1 MMLRRELT
9 FLAAL
14 WKANLLKHMEY
25 RAAFLSQIL
34 GMILNNGVY
43 FLFWVIFFDRFK
55 EVRGWAL
62 PDMMLLF
69 GIVATGFGIGTYLFG
84 NVLALSEVISEGRL
98 DYFLSLPRP
107 VLIHTLASN
116 SVASG
121 MGDFTYGILSYAF
134 SGYLTPDG
142 FARFFLGALTGTCVF
157 LGILILA
164 QSMAFWLGNANMLAA
179 QVTNAIITF
188 SIYPITLFD
197 GTAKLLLFTVLPAA
211 FIGAIPAEFVRSF
224 TWTDLG
230 MMAGAAVVFLGL
242 GVYVFHRGLRRYES
256 GSAMQI
262 QS

>member
-1 MMLRRELT
+1 MIRREFT
-9 FLAAL
+9 FLLAL

-25 RAAFLSQIL
+25 RAAFLSGII

-43 FLFWVIFFDRFK
+43 FLFWVLFFDRFK
-55 EVRGWAL
+55 EIRGWAL

-69 GIVATGFGIGTYLFG
+69 GIVATGFGIATYLFG
-84 NVLALSEVISEGRL
+84 NVLTLSQVISEGRL

-107 VLIHTLASN
+107 VLLHTLASQ

-121 MGDFTYGILSYAF
+121 IGDFVYGILSYMA

-142 FARFFLGALTGTCVF
+142 FARFVLGAVMAACVF

-164 QSMAFWLGNANMLAA
+164 QSLAFWMGSANMLAA
-179 QVTNAIITF
+179 QVTNAMITF

-211 FIGAIPAEFVRSF
+211 FIGAIPAQFVRAF
-224 TWTDLG
+224 TWADLG
-230 MMAGAAVVFLGL
+230 LITGAAVVFLGL
-242 GVYVFHRGLRRYES
+242 GVFVFQRGLRRYES
-256 GSAMQI
+256 GSAI
-262 QS
+262 QTKA